1 LAHNIIVRGRVFW
14 CLAVLVWSA
23 RLFCPAEAATTVEGV
38 FALIGGTQQVG
49 GELIATPS
57 ATPTDLK
64 LDISF
69 HRVAE
74 KNALK
79 RYDTELNR
87 QMHVIA
93 VSDDLSVFMHHHIA
107 HVIDGHGQLRMMFP
121 APGLY
126 HLYVD
131 AAPRTIGQQ
140 VLRFDLTVGDDP
152 APPLA
157 ARPLGAPETSARAG
171 LYTLDFDRLDLAGG
185 VASQIKL
192 HISEHG
198 KPAQD
203 LRDYLG
209 VAAHVVLVGGESL
222 NYGHV
227 HALSGTAGSGTA
239 LSGMAGMDMMKHD
252 AADSEHAMA
261 EGEAMV
267 SPDLTLHLPALPPGP
282 YKLWVQ
288 FMGGRTLYTVPFVT
302 VVK

>member
-1 LAHNIIVRGRVFW
+1 LAHNIIVRGRSFW
-14 CLAVLVWSA
+14 CLAALVWLFP
-23 RLFCPAEAATTVEGV
+23 LFCPVMPAEAATTVEGV

-93 VSDDLSVFMHHHIA
+93 VSDDLRVFIHHHIA

-131 AAPRTIGQQ
+131 AAPTTIGQQ
-140 VLRFDLTVGDDP
+140 VLRFDLMVGDDS
-152 APPLA
+152 ATPLA
-157 ARPLGAPETSARAG
+157 VRPLEAPETSARAG

-203 LRDYLG
+203 LHEYLG
-209 VAAHVVLVGGESL
+209 VAAHVVLVGADSL

-227 HALSGTAGSGTA
+227 HALA
-239 LSGMAGMDMMKHD
+239 GMAGMDMMKHD
-252 AADSEHAMA
+252 MADSEHPMA
-261 EGEAMV
+261 EGDAMV
-267 SPDLTLHLPALPPGP
+267 SADLTLHLPALPPGP